1 MDCRAALL
9 GTAIALWIAGC
20 APLPPEV
27 ESPSIQIV
35 APSRP
40 LAVTVAVREGS
51 FDRSHLSPRGVL
63 LAFLEEL
70 DSARV
75 FARVLDRQPAD
86 ADSVWEL
93 EMAASDYGEEDAYT
107 LELQVVLL
115 RRRVLIATYWAKES
129 LRQETGTGRQL
140 SLGPEQLAEL
150 AQRAIRELVR
160 QLAADAERLRVDE
173 GVGAS

>member
-1 MDCRAALL
+1 MDCRAALF
-9 GTAIALWIAGC
+9 GTATALWIAGC
-20 APLPPEV
+20 APLPPEI

-35 APSRP
+35 APSEP

-51 FDRSHLSPRGVL
+51 FDRSRLSPRGVL
-63 LAFLEEL
+63 LAFLQEL

-86 ADSVWEL
+86 ADPVWEL

-107 LELQVVLL
+107 LELQVLLL
-115 RRRVLIATYWAKES
+115 RRRELIATYWAKES
-129 LRQETGTGRQL
+129 LRQEAGTGRQL
-140 SLGPEQLAEL
+140 ALGPEQLAEL

-160 QLAADAERLRVDE
+160 QLAADTERLRVDE